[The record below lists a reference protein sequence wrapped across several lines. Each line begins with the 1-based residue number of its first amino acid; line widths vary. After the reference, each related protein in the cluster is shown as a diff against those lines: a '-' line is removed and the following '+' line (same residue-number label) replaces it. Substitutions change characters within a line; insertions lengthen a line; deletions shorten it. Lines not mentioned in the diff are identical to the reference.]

1 MLNELRHLFTPHHTN
16 NHRPKILHPT
26 GLALLIAIY
35 IVSNSSLKLFA
46 LYDQNLVKGNVL
58 GYASNIATGD
68 VVSLT
73 NQERANRGLPA
84 LTENSLLSEAAAAK
98 AADMFTFD
106 YWAHNNPQ
114 NGRQPWAFIKE
125 AGYTYR
131 YAGENLARDFN
142 DTPDM
147 VAAWMASPSHRDN
160 IISARYQETGVAV
173 VNGQLQGVET
183 TLVVQM
189 FGTKA
194 TQQAVSGTKTLGQ
207 AQQVPLPSSLPTQN
221 SQTLKPIKIVQ
232 AADSKVNPN
241 PMPPLAISKS
251 IALSILILLS
261 LTLFIDYA
269 IIKRRKIIRLSSK
282 NLAHLA
288 FILAIII
295 VVIIT
300 NSGGIL

>member
-1 MLNELRHLFTPHHTN
+1 MLKEIRHLFTPHHTN
-16 NHRPKILHPT
+16 NHRPKILHPA

-68 VVSLT
+68 VISLT

-84 LTENSLLSEAAAAK
+84 LTENSLLREAAAAK

-160 IISARYQETGVAV
+160 IISSRYQETGVAV

-207 AQQVPLPSSLPTQN
+207 AQQLPPPSVPPNQN

-232 AADSKVNPN
+232 AADNKVNPN